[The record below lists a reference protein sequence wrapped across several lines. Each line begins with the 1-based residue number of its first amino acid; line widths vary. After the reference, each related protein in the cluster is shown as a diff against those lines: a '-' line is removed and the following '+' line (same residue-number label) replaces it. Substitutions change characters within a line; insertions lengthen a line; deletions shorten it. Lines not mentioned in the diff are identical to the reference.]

1 MPAAVSHL
9 VACECCDLLHR
20 IGVVPEGHTAKCRRC
35 GDVLRR
41 RPRNGAERTLALTIA
56 SLVLFIVANSFSFLA
71 FDMRGLTTQ
80 TTLLTGVVD
89 LWKQGKQEIAAL
101 VFLTIELAPVAQIG
115 LLLWV
120 LVPLRVDRV
129 PWQLPRAF
137 RLLRHAQTWSM
148 LEVFMIGILVAIVK
162 LLAMATVV
170 PGVALWSFVILMLV
184 LSGAVASFDPEE
196 VWEKLEA
203 ER

>member
-1 MPAAVSHL
+1 MPVSHL

-20 IGVVPEGHTAKCRRC
+20 LGAVPQGHTAKCRRC

-41 RPRNGAERTLALTIA
+41 RPRNGAERTLALALA
-56 SLVLFIVANSFSFLA
+56 SAVLFVVANSFPFLA

-80 TTLLTGVVD
+80 TTLLTGVID
-89 LWKQGKQEIAAL
+89 LWQGGKEEIAAL
-101 VFLTIELAPVAQIG
+101 VFLTIELAPLGQIA
-115 LLLWV
+115 LLVWV
-120 LVPLRVDRV
+120 LAPLRFGRR
-129 PWQLPRAF
+129 PWQLPLAF

-162 LLAMATVV
+162 LLAMASVV
-170 PGVALWSFVILMLV
+170 PGVALWSFVLLMLV
-184 LSGAVASFDPEE
+184 LSGAIVNFDPEE

-203 ER
+203 ES

>member
-1 MPAAVSHL
+1 MPVSHL

-20 IGVVPEGHTAKCRRC
+20 LGAVPQGHTAKCRRC

-41 RPRNGAERTLALTIA
+41 RPRNGAERTLALALA
-56 SLVLFIVANSFSFLA
+56 SAVLFVVANSFPFLA

-80 TTLLTGVVD
+80 TTLLTGVID
-89 LWKQGKQEIAAL
+89 LWQGGKEEIAAL
-101 VFLTIELAPVAQIG
+101 VFLTIELAPLGQIA
-115 LLLWV
+115 LLVWV
-120 LVPLRVDRV
+120 LAPLRFGRR
-129 PWQLPRAF
+129 PWQLPLAF

-162 LLAMATVV
+162 LLAMASVV
-170 PGVALWSFVILMLV
+170 PGVALWSFVLLMLV
-184 LSGAVASFDPEE
+184 LSGAIANFDPEE

-203 ER
+203 ES

>member
-1 MPAAVSHL
+1 
-9 VACECCDLLHR
+9 
-20 IGVVPEGHTAKCRRC
+20 
-35 GDVLRR
+35 VLRR
-41 RPRNGAERTLALTIA
+41 RPRNGEERTLALTLA
-56 SLVLFIVANSFSFLA
+56 SLILFIVANSFPFLA
-71 FDMRGLTTQ
+71 FDMRGMTTQ

-89 LWKQGKQEIAAL
+89 LWQQGKQEIAAL
-101 VFLTIELAPVAQIG
+101 VFLTIELAPLAQIG

-120 LVPLRVDRV
+120 LTPLCFHRV
-129 PWQLPRAF
+129 PWQLPHAF

-162 LLAMATVV
+162 LLAMASVV

-184 LSGAVASFDPEE
+184 LSGAIASFDPEE

>member
-1 MPAAVSHL
+1 MPVSHL

-20 IGVVPEGHTAKCRRC
+20 LGAVPQGHTAKCRRC

-41 RPRNGAERTLALTIA
+41 RPRNGAERTLALALA
-56 SLVLFIVANSFSFLA
+56 SAVLFVVANSFPFLA

-80 TTLLTGVVD
+80 TTLLTGVID
-89 LWKQGKQEIAAL
+89 LWQGGKEEIAAL
-101 VFLTIELAPVAQIG
+101 VFLTIELAPLAQIA
-115 LLLWV
+115 LLVWV
-120 LVPLRVDRV
+120 LAPLRFGRR
-129 PWQLPRAF
+129 PWQLPLAF

-162 LLAMATVV
+162 LLAMASVV
-170 PGVALWSFVILMLV
+170 PGVALWSFVLLMLV
-184 LSGAVASFDPEE
+184 LSGAIVNFDPEE

-203 ER
+203 ES